1 MAQVVHVH
9 SINAFEI
16 APEMSLVC
24 TRISETLEQ
33 GSLWRSL
40 FHHIEIG
47 TFKIFLIEIFI
58 T

>member
-16 APEMSLVC
+16 AERSLVC

-47 TFKIFLIEIFI
+47 TFKIFLIKIFI

>member
-16 APEMSLVC
+16 AERSLVC